1 MKKLLAD
8 AVVTGAVLFAMM
20 AGVALM
26 PVPAQAQAQAEPEK
40 SVLARAWEEYSFLEF
55 RKARKLFDGV
65 IANPPNRE
73 DLCQALV
80 GRAFCYQFGG
90 RGNISVADYQEAL
103 GGYARCLQEL
113 GEDHRLS
120 PFWMAMSAE
129 CHCRIYMLNKDATQI
144 AEAEKLW
151 QRLQRDYHNSVFT
164 QDALLFR
171 ASVGMLAFDDEQT
184 TARMQEVEAYIASRK
199 GGGDQAES
207 SDLLAPV
214 MANYLA
220 EAYFWRGDY
229 EKSVLW
235 YREYCRLGPT
245 SFRERNAAWFRLAR
259 IADTQLNDRDTAIE
273 FYTKIWKEAASDG
286 KVYFC
291 SERVRE
297 LMAGEK

>member
-1 MKKLLAD
+1 
-8 AVVTGAVLFAMM
+8 MM
-20 AGVALM
+20 AGAALL
-26 PVPAQAQAQAEPEK
+26 PVPAKAQAEPEK
-40 SVLARAWEEYSFLEF
+40 SVLAQAWDEYSFLEF
-55 RKARKLFDGV
+55 RKARKLFDSV

-90 RGNISVADYQEAL
+90 RGNIVVADYQEAL
-103 GGYARCLQEL
+103 AAYARCRQEL
-113 GEDHRLS
+113 GEDHRLA

-151 QRLQRDYHNSVFT
+151 QRLQRDHHSSVFA

-171 ASVGMLAFDDEQT
+171 AAVGMMAFDDEKT
-184 TARMQEVEAYIASRK
+184 TARLQEVEAYVASQKK
-199 GGGDQAES
+199 GGGDPSGS
-207 SDLLAPV
+207 SNLLAPV

-220 EAYFWRGDY
+220 ECYFWREDY
-229 EKSVLW
+229 GESVRW

-259 IADTQLNDRDTAIE
+259 IADTKLNDRDTAIE
-273 FYTKIWKEAASDG
+273 FYTKVWKEAASDG